1 MCSGALKLD
10 SRCPGRKAR
19 WTAAV
24 GFLALGLVACSGPIS
39 VHQITAEPG
48 APRRAAADEEVT
60 SVAEELSAATRQV
73 LRQHN
78 MEDLWIAFPELV
90 IRALDQKCREEPE
103 PPILAA
109 VAELALHEA
118 DRVNLVNPYSA
129 RGFYLVAASRAYDYL
144 FGYDSGIRRAFDPVF
159 DQMTEVHRRATGGY
173 LLEYAADPRGL
184 RDEFFDVMGESYKV
198 RIARRGEVFDPAFFG
213 EMYFVEQLDVEGFR
227 SHYREPGFGVPLV
240 GVRENPRQGLLES
253 YYPSAGMIFPVSA
266 VLRFDEAPTR
276 LDENALFDD
285 FVSTEGQRTATLA
298 FYNPLHHGMIEI
310 GGAEVPLA
318 FDTTAPLALL
328 VTRAKKVL
336 ESLDLGFRDAEE
348 VADLQGLYM
357 HEPYDP
363 EKIPIIM
370 IHGLRSGPLAWLEMT
385 NELQGDPE
393 IRPAYQI
400 WHYFYP
406 SGLPYLY
413 NGAILRRQIRE
424 LHRLDPNGTHAA
436 LRSMVVIAHSM
447 GGLLAKTLVVSPGTS
462 LWDTFVTVGPEEVK
476 GDPED
481 IERWK
486 DMLIFEPVP
495 SIDRV
500 IFLST
505 PHRGSKLADA
515 FIGRF
520 SSSLIRL
527 PEDYSDLFHRI
538 TEANWD
544 VIRPEVRKL
553 YARGGPTSVKALSPH
568 YAALQALA
576 DLPFAPGVKVHTIIG
591 DRGSVTG
598 DPEVDSDGVVTHE
611 SAYVPEAESELF
623 VPGKHSTYSN
633 PLAILE
639 VKRILKENLRERRDG
654 SS

>member
-1 MCSGALKLD
+1 MSRRHPRRSG
-10 SRCPGRKAR
+10 RRPR
-19 WTAAV
+19 WNAAV
-24 GFLALGLVACSGPIS
+24 GLLALALAACSGPVS
-39 VHQITAEPG
+39 VRQIVSEPK
-48 APRRAAADEEVT
+48 ASRQAATDEEVT
-60 SVAEELSAATRQV
+60 SVADELSTATRQV
-73 LRQHN
+73 LRQRN

-90 IRALDQKCREEPE
+90 IRALDQICREDPE

-109 VAELALHEA
+109 VAELTLHEA
-118 DRVNLVNPYSA
+118 DRLYLVNPYAA
-129 RGFYLVAASRAYDYL
+129 RGFYLVAASRAFDYL

-159 DQMTEVHRRATGGY
+159 DQMTEVHRRATSGY
-173 LLEYAADPRGL
+173 LREATTNPGAL
-184 RDEFFDVMGESYKV
+184 RDEFFDVLGESYSV
-198 RIARRGEVFDPAFFG
+198 RVERRGEVFNPGFFG
-213 EMYFVEQLDVEGFR
+213 EMYLVEQLDIEGFR
-227 SHYREPGFGVPLV
+227 SHYRVPGFGVPMV
-240 GVRENPRQGLLES
+240 GVRENRRQGLLES

-266 VLRFDEAPTR
+266 VLRFDTKPVR
-276 LDENALFDD
+276 RDENALFDD
-285 FVSTEGQRTATLA
+285 FVSTEGQRSATLA

-310 GGAEVPLA
+310 DGAEVPLA

-328 VTRAKKVL
+328 ATRAKKIRQAEDVA
-336 ESLDLGFRDAEE
+336 FRDAEE

-363 EKIPIIM
+363 DKIPVIM
-370 IHGLRSGPLAWLEMT
+370 IHGLRSGPLVWLAMT

-393 IRPAYQI
+393 IRAAYQI

-424 LHRLDPNGTHAA
+424 LGRLDPNGTHAA
-436 LRSMVVIAHSM
+436 LRSMVIIAHSM

-462 LWDTFVTVGPEEVK
+462 LWDAFVTVGPDEVK

-481 IERWK
+481 VERWK
-486 DMLIFEPVP
+486 DMLLFEPVP
-495 SIDRV
+495 AIDRV

-520 SSSLIRL
+520 SSNLIRL
-527 PEDYSDLFHRI
+527 PEDYTDLFHRL

-553 YARGGPTSVKALSPH
+553 YSRGGPTSVKALSPH
-568 YAALQALA
+568 YAALQVLA

-598 DPEVDSDGVVTHE
+598 DPEVDSDGVVTHV
-611 SAYVPEAESELF
+611 SAHVPEAESELF

-639 VKRILKENLRERRDG
+639 VKRILKENLRERRTEVP
-654 SS
+654 SP